1 MSLDLVRRALAFTN
15 GPLDVS
21 DEELAEVFAPDV
33 VLDMSARVFNP
44 QVYEGYE
51 GLRQFRTDAREVWET
66 LKISEAE
73 LIEEGDRILVQLQD
87 PLGHVGGA
95 ARLVSPLRQQGS
107 QRLAAHP
114 LERRR
119 SRDECWWQQDPRWSS
134 RRPGRGTTASPTC
147 EARRRSCG
155 RAR

>member
-66 LKISEAE
+66 LKISETE
-73 LIEEGDRILVQLQD
+73 LVEEGDRILVLTRVEAQGRGSGIPMDVQ
-87 PLGHVGGA
+87 GA
-95 ARLVSPLRQQGS
+95 GIWTVADGRLRHYRLLTATEADRDEA
-107 QRLAAHP
+107 LAA
-114 LERRR
+114 LRAER
-119 SRDECWWQQDPRWSS
+119 
-134 RRPGRGTTASPTC
+134 
-147 EARRRSCG
+147 
-155 RAR
+155 